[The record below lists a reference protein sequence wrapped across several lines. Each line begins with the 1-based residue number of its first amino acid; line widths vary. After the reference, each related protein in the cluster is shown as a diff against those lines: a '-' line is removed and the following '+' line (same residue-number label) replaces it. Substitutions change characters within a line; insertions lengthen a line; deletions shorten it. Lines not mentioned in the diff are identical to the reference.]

1 MSGPAHVH
9 VPRSRPDACSVL
21 AEHSTLRSA
30 GTAPVAGFWIA
41 LEQTGPWG
49 RDAAVDSHLD
59 PRLGR
64 TLERTLAA
72 SGGRLALI
80 RAPGAHPDLGTR
92 GRHCLVA
99 YAGRVPWLL
108 AGDVGDPADL
118 LGIDLGALAAGD
130 RSAVL
135 TRSPWL
141 GQGRPALLVC
151 TNGRRDV
158 CCSVRGRP
166 VALAAASAAPGRVW
180 ESSHTGGHRFAPTA
194 VVLPHGRLYARLDA
208 QLAHLALDAADRGRI
223 PQALLGEPH
232 DRGAS
237 RLAPPAQTAEAAI
250 RAAELETRVDALD
263 VSLSEAAGGGY
274 AVRVRHTDGRQWDV
288 TVGREQGPLMA
299 QSCGTDP
306 VRPVMWAVTGVQR
319 VPL

>member
-1 MSGPAHVH
+1 
-9 VPRSRPDACSVL
+9 VL
-21 AEHSTLRSA
+21 AEQSGLRSA
-30 GTAPVAGFWIA
+30 GTAPVAGFWVA

-49 RDAAVDSHLD
+49 PDVAVDSHLD

-64 TLERTLAA
+64 TLERTFAA
-72 SGGRLALI
+72 AGGRLALI
-80 RAPGAHPDLGTR
+80 RAPGAHPDVGTR
-92 GRHCLVA
+92 RRHCLVA

-108 AGDVGDPADL
+108 AGDVAGPADL
-118 LGIDLGALAAGD
+118 LDLDVGALAAGD
-130 RSAVL
+130 RDAVL
-135 TRSPWL
+135 ARSPWL

-166 VALAAASAAPGRVW
+166 VALDAARAAPGRVW
-180 ESSHTGGHRFAPTA
+180 ESSHTGGHRFAPTG

-208 QLAHLALDAADRGRI
+208 RLASLALDAADRGRL

-237 RLAPPAQTAEAAI
+237 RLAPPAQAAEAAV
-250 RAAELETRVDALD
+250 RAAELETRVEALD
-263 VSLSEAAGGGY
+263 VALADAGAGGY
-274 AVRVRHTDGRQWDV
+274 AARVRHADGREWEV
-288 TVGREQGPLMA
+288 TVTREQGLLLA
-299 QSCGTDP
+299 QSCGSDP